1 VTLATND
8 SYALGAL
15 TLAQSLKRVQTSKS
29 LVVMITSEVSEAIKS
44 VLEETFEKVVVVDP
58 LDSKDIV
65 NLKLLERTELGITF
79 TKIHCWTLTEYTKC
93 VFLDADTLVI
103 KNSDELFDK
112 EEFSAAPDAGWPDCF
127 NSGVFV
133 FRPNHNTFQELM
145 SHAENRG
152 SFDGGDQGLLNTYF
166 SDWATKDISRHI
178 PFVYNM
184 VASATYSYLPAF
196 TYFGNQVKIVH
207 FIGATKP
214 WLISFDEAGS
224 ARIGDCEKHCHN
236 HLQLWWQI
244 FNNLVRPVL
253 NKTAETCDKT
263 VLSCLNTVTSSGYME
278 TPPSPTSFPTADSR
292 INWESGSP
300 DYMGSASFGNIL
312 KKMGKTLDEE
322 KILDEEE
329 LVEK

>member
-1 VTLATND
+1 MEAWVTLATND

-44 VLEETFEKVVVVDP
+44 VLEGTFEKVVVVDP

-65 NLKLLERTELGITF
+65 NLKLLDRTELGITF
-79 TKIHCWTLTEYTKC
+79 TKIHCWTLTEYNKC

-133 FRPNHNTFQELM
+133 FRPNLNTFQDLM
-145 SHAENRG
+145 RHAVNSG

-178 PFVYNM
+178 PFIYNM

-214 WLISFDEAGS
+214 WLISFDEAGK

-244 FNNLVRPVL
+244 FNNLVRPAL
-253 NKTAETCDKT
+253 NKSAELSRDKT

-278 TPPSPTSFPTADSR
+278 TPPSPTSLPPADNR
-292 INWESGSP
+292 GNWESGSP
-300 DYMGSASFGNIL
+300 DYMGSASFTNIL
-312 KKMGKTLDEE
+312 KKIDKT
-322 KILDEEE
+322 LDEEE